1 MSDDIKKKLGIE
13 ETHQEMYDEL
23 FADMIAR
30 AVDNEPQMVASTYV
44 ALGLRLYRSAY
55 FRSCKIRRSISNPK
69 LANFESSVGSTSTTT
84 FLACLANVS
93 TGDPV
98 DLVSSLEPKEIMRS
112 EF

>member
-44 ALGLRLYRSAY
+44 ALGLRLYR
-55 FRSCKIRRSISNPK
+55 F
-69 LANFESSVGSTSTTT
+69 
-84 FLACLANVS
+84 FLI
-93 TGDPV
+93 TE
-98 DLVSSLEPKEIMRS
+98 LETNLKP
-112 EF
+112 